1 MPSNADSAD
10 QTREAQRQ
18 RIMDAARAVFARSGF
33 HGASIQDIR
42 AEAGMSA
49 GNLYRYFPS
58 KEAII
63 AAIAE
68 ADRLRI
74 AGMFE
79 ELDRAEDP
87 VEGMMALARRFL
99 EEMQDPQGSAMCAE
113 TMSEALRNPEMR
125 AMFWDNMKDVQA
137 GLARALRRG
146 VETGQVDPE
155 LDVGVAIR
163 LLMALADGTMLHRA
177 LGPEMD
183 RGTLMAQFERMVR
196 RFIAP
201 RSSIP

>member
-74 AGMFE
+74 AAMFE

-87 VEGMMALARRFL
+87 IEGMMALARRFL
-99 EEMQDPQGSAMCAE
+99 TEMQDPQGSAMCVE
-113 TMSEALRNPEMR
+113 IMSEALRNPEMR
-125 AMFWDNMKDVQA
+125 TMFRNNMKDAHA

-146 VETGQVDPE
+146 VETGQVDPG
-155 LDVGVAIR
+155 LDPDVAVR
-163 LLMALADGTMLHRA
+163 LLTALADGTMLHRA
-177 LGPEMD
+177 LGPEVD

-201 RSSIP
+201 GPPNS